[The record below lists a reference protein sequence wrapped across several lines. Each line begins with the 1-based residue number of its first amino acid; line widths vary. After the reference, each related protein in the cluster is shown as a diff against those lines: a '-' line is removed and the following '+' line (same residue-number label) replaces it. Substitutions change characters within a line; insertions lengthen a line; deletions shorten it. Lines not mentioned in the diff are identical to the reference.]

1 MYKEI
6 NLPEVVAALISD
18 GVGEVRVNRVKLKEM
33 RTAIINEDRFMNV
46 DFSVHQFRRVA
57 YLGRGHIKVESAE
70 VVIGETIPTEVRR
83 RFQICYNSLDSDSK
97 RVLESSIKALLNR

>member
-1 MYKEI
+1 M
-6 NLPEVVAALISD
+6 
-18 GVGEVRVNRVKLKEM
+18 
-33 RTAIINEDRFMNV
+33 
-46 DFSVHQFRRVA
+46 A